1 LCEAGVVVVR
11 QRFPAS
17 VDGWVVAGAAAWAL
31 TVVFF
36 VAQAVAQAASTA
48 PYSLA
53 RNYISDL
60 GNTAC
65 GPFTLGAYH
74 EQVCSPLHGVM
85 NAAFV
90 VAGILMLLGAAATW
104 RAWPARRLAV
114 AGLAL
119 LALGGAG
126 QALAGLCPENVD
138 LGLHTIG
145 AVFGIGG
152 ANIGVLLLGL
162 AVWRVHRPF
171 GMVSVLAGAVGL
183 VGFLL
188 TGSASSIGLGIG
200 TVERIAAYP
209 LGTWTIAVGVLLLWS
224 AVQPR

>member
-1 LCEAGVVVVR
+1 
-11 QRFPAS
+11 
-17 VDGWVVAGAAAWAL
+17 VDGWVVAGAAAWVL

-36 VAQAVAQAASTA
+36 VAQAAAQAASTA

-60 GNTAC
+60 GNTGC

-90 VAGILMLLGAAATW
+90 VAGILMLLGAVATW
-104 RAWPARRLAV
+104 PAWPVRRLTV

-138 LGLHTIG
+138 LGLHTLG

-171 GMVSVLAGAVGL
+171 GMVSLLVGAVGL
-183 VGFLL
+183 AGFLL
-188 TGSASSIGLGIG
+188 LGSAPSMGLGIG
-200 TVERIAAYP
+200 TVERIAGYP
-209 LGTWTIAVGVLLLWS
+209 LGTWTIAVGVFLLWS
-224 AVQPR
+224 AAQQAGRRGVRPFVSG